1 MDKHKNHIS
10 DEQLDE
16 LFKSMS
22 EGMSVDFEPASWQQL
37 EGKLQ
42 AIEEEKIASK
52 TFWKHKGVVMLM
64 LLLFVGVSG
73 LLVMES
79 RKEVVNSIKKENN
92 KALATHNT
100 KGVTS
105 WKKDKKIG
113 SNIST
118 NQVVIP
124 QKYDREEKLVEAVL
138 AGKTRKE
145 NRSGVLRIH
154 AHTTAE
160 PSKADLVPSDDH
172 AIVVEKDSLFT
183 SKNKLLSLDS
193 LTLLVSKNQEPSF
206 GFLSTKPL
214 NTFSNIQLP
223 VIDFV
228 PIISSSRVVA
238 ASQKSPFNRKG
249 LVIGLYFSP
258 DISTIANNQVE
269 KVGTNYAVQLE
280 YRFSKRWTLQT
291 GVIRSYKVY
300 EAYGSQYEIPLKW
313 NAGAVPQ
320 SVDAVCDMLDLPL
333 NIRYD
338 ITQKPDSRFFVSTGL
353 TSYVMLREA
362 YYYTYDVKPAGAHDS
377 WIGTSGPFIASN
389 LNFSFGYEARITNRL
404 TWQAEPFARVPISSI
419 GWSKVNL
426 FTMGTFVSLKYRF
439 K

>member
-22 EGMSVDFEPASWQQL
+22 EGLSVDFEPASWQQL

-42 AIEEEKIASK
+42 AVEEGGSAS
-52 TFWKHKGVVMLM
+52 FWKYKGIIIL
-64 LLLFVGVSG
+64 LLLFVGVSS
-73 LLVMES
+73 LLIIKS
-79 RKEVVNSIKKENN
+79 RKEVKNSIEKANKKTSAINN
-92 KALATHNT
+92 TER
-100 KGVTS
+100 VTS
-105 WKKDKKIG
+105 WKEDKGVIRSK
-113 SNIST
+113 SQT
-118 NQVVIP
+118 NQVVIA
-124 QKYDREEKLVEAVL
+124 QKYHQERNLVTARSNQVEKARTGAHSDASHAVEVAYTGL
-138 AGKTRKE
+138 T
-145 NRSGVLRIH
+145 
-154 AHTTAE
+154 
-160 PSKADLVPSDDH
+160 PSDRSTV
-172 AIVVEKDSLFT
+172 IVPKDSLLMPEN
-183 SKNKLLSLDS
+183 SKLLSIDS
-193 LTLLVSKNQEPSF
+193 LTLLASKNQEPSLV
-206 GFLSTKPL
+206 FLSTKPL

-439 K
+439 N